1 VRNFVTCYDSPNISR
16 VIELRRVRLVHVA
29 RVGGY
34 EKCVQDFG
42 RKTLQERDQAED
54 LKKEGV
60 SVDWIHLAQDRDQWR
75 AVVNTVMNLR
85 VPQKAG
91 NFLTS

>member
-1 VRNFVTCYDSPNISR
+1 MALSKGKNHLEKIEVRWEDNIR
-16 VIELRRVRLVHVA
+16 MDLREKGWEHVA
-29 RVGGY
+29 
-34 EKCVQDFG
+34 
-42 RKTLQERDQAED
+42 
-54 LKKEGV
+54 
-60 SVDWIHLAQDRDQWR
+60 WMHLDQDRDQWR